1 MTRRKL
7 RENVF
12 TILFQYDFFPSEEMD
27 GQIKLYLAGEE
38 QEHFSEQE
46 KLEIEVRAKSA
57 VLQIPEIDMRI
68 EQEAEGWTIGRMGKV
83 ELTIIRLALF
93 EMLYDTE
100 VPNPVAINEAIELA
114 KKFGGDEAPSFVN
127 GILAKLA

>member
-12 TILFQYDFFPSEEMD
+12 IILFQYDFFPSEEMD
-27 GQIKLYLAGEE
+27 GQIKIYLDREDKE
-38 QEHFSEQE
+38 CFSEQE
-46 KLEIEVRAKSA
+46 KLEIEVRAKQA
-57 VLQIPEIDMRI
+57 ILQIPEIDRRI
-68 EQEAEGWTIGRMGKV
+68 EEEAEGWTIVRMGKV

-93 EMLYDTE
+93 EMLYDAE
-100 VPNPVAINEAIELA
+100 VPNAVAINEAIELA

-127 GILAKLA
+127 GILAKMA

>member
-12 TILFQYDFFPSEEMD
+12 LILFQYDFFPLEEMD
-27 GQIKLYLAGEE
+27 EQIKLYFGSEE
-38 QEHFSEQE
+38 KETLSEEE
-46 KLEIEVRAKSA
+46 KLEITVRAKGA
-57 VLQIPEIDMRI
+57 ILQIPDIDKKI
-68 EQEAEGWTIGRMGKV
+68 EEQAEGWTIARMGKV

-93 EMLYDTE
+93 EMFYDEE

-114 KKFGGDEAPSFVN
+114 KKFGGEEAPSFVN

>member
-12 TILFQYDFFPSEEMD
+12 TILFQYDFFSSEEMD
-27 GQIKLYLAGEE
+27 KQIKLYLDNGES
-38 QEHFSEQE
+38 EHFSEQE

-57 VLQIPEIDMRI
+57 ILQVPEIDVRI
-68 EQEAEGWTIGRMGKV
+68 EREAEGWTIARIGKV

-93 EMLYDTE
+93 EILYDSE

-127 GILAKLA
+127 GILAKLV

>member
-12 TILFQYDFFPSEEMD
+12 IILFQYDFFPSEEID
-27 GQIKLYLAGEE
+27 EQIKLYLDSES
-38 QEHFSEQE
+38 QKDFSEQE

-57 VLQIPEIDMRI
+57 ILQIPEIDQQI
-68 EQEAEGWTIGRMGKV
+68 EKEAEGWTIARMGKV

-100 VPNPVAINEAIELA
+100 IPNPVAINEAIELA

>member
-12 TILFQYDFFPSEEMD
+12 TILFQYDFFPSEEID
-27 GQIKLYLAGEE
+27 EQIKLYLDSES
-38 QEHFSEQE
+38 QKDFSEQE

-57 VLQIPEIDMRI
+57 ILQIPEIDQQI
-68 EQEAEGWTIGRMGKV
+68 EKEAEGWTIARMGKV
-83 ELTIIRLALF
+83 ELTIIRLALL

-100 VPNPVAINEAIELA
+100 IPNPVAINEAIELA

>member
-27 GQIKLYLAGEE
+27 KQIKLYLDREE
-38 QEHFSEQE
+38 QAHFSEQE

-57 VLQIPEIDMRI
+57 VLRVPEIDMQI
-68 EQEAEGWTIGRMGKV
+68 EQEAEGWTIARMGKV

-127 GILAKLA
+127 GILAKLN

>member
-1 MTRRKL
+1 MTRRAL

-12 TILFQYDFFPSEEMD
+12 TILFQYDFFSSKEMD
-27 GQIKLYLAGEE
+27 RQIKLYLNGSDQE
-38 QEHFSEQE
+38 QFSDQE
-46 KLEIEVRAKSA
+46 KQEIEVRAKSA
-57 VLQIPEIDMRI
+57 ILQIPEIDIRI
-68 EQEAEGWTIGRMGKV
+68 GREAEGWTITRMGKV

-93 EMLYDTE
+93 EMLYDSE

>member
-12 TILFQYDFFPSEEMD
+12 LILFQYDFFPSEEMD
-27 GQIKLYLAGEE
+27 EQIKLYFGSEE
-38 QEHFSEQE
+38 KETLSEEE
-46 KLEIEVRAKSA
+46 KLEITVRAKSA
-57 VLQIPEIDMRI
+57 ILQIPNIDGKI
-68 EQEAEGWTIGRMGKV
+68 EKQAEGWTIARMGKV

-93 EMLYDTE
+93 EMFYDAE

>member
-12 TILFQYDFFPSEEMD
+12 TILFQYDFFPSEEID
-27 GQIKLYLAGEE
+27 EQIKLYLDSES
-38 QEHFSEQE
+38 QKDFSEQE

-57 VLQIPEIDMRI
+57 ILQIPEIDQQI
-68 EQEAEGWTIGRMGKV
+68 EKKAEGWTIARMGKV

-100 VPNPVAINEAIELA
+100 IPNPVAINEAIELA

>member
-12 TILFQYDFFPSEEMD
+12 TILFQYDFFPSEEID
-27 GQIKLYLAGEE
+27 EQIKLYLDSES
-38 QEHFSEQE
+38 QKDFSEQE

-57 VLQIPEIDMRI
+57 ILQIPEIDQQI
-68 EQEAEGWTIGRMGKV
+68 EKEAEGWTIARMGKV
-83 ELTIIRLALF
+83 ELTIIRFALF

-100 VPNPVAINEAIELA
+100 IPNPVAINEAIELA